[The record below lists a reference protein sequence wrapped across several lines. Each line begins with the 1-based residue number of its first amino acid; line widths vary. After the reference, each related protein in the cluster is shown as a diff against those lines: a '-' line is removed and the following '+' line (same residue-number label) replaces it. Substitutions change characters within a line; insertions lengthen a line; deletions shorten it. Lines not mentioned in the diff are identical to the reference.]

1 MKFFAI
7 YVENCC
13 NLHEPKYFFFKKE
26 KQDPKF
32 PRAIKIRIKYFANL
46 GIYRAKL

>member
-1 MKFFAI
+1 MWKTVATLI
-7 YVENCC
+7 NQ
-13 NLHEPKYFFFKKE
+13 LKYFFFKKE

-32 PRAIKIRIKYFANL
+32 PRAIKIRIKCFANL